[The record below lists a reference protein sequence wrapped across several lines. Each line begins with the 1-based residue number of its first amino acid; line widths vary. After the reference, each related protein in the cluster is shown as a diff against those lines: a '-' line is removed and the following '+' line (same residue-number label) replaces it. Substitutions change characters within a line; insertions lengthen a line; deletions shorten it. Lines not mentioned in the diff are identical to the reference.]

1 VVEVIADQLGPSLRW
16 DGEHDQGDEESG
28 HLGSVDRRGGP
39 SADARDH
46 RRWQR
51 GGAPGTPATAL
62 QTRHAV
68 QMDFEGMVVLVT
80 GGSRG
85 IGRAVVEQFAARGA
99 TLVVQFRAD
108 RPAADST
115 LATLPAGGHLAL
127 RADIAEPDQVRSLVR
142 RVIDRFSRIDVL
154 VNNAGIY
161 EEHPILET
169 SYEDWQQ
176 SWRRTIATNLI
187 GPANLM
193 HAVVPHMVAAGRG
206 RIVNISSRGAF
217 RGEPDHPA
225 YGASKAGLN
234 SLGQS
239 MAQALGPHGIYVTT
253 VAPGFVETE
262 MAAPLLDS
270 AAGDAIRAQSPLN
283 RAATPQEIARVVVF
297 LATPGA
303 ESTTGAIVDV
313 NGASYLR
320 T

>member
-1 VVEVIADQLGPSLRW
+1 
-16 DGEHDQGDEESG
+16 
-28 HLGSVDRRGGP
+28 
-39 SADARDH
+39 
-46 RRWQR
+46 
-51 GGAPGTPATAL
+51 
-62 QTRHAV
+62 
-68 QMDFEGMVVLVT
+68 MDFDGMVVLVT

-85 IGRAVVEQFAARGA
+85 IGRAVTEQFAARGA

-108 RPAADST
+108 RAAADNT

-127 RADIAEPDQVRSLVR
+127 RADIAEPEEVRSLVR
-142 RVIDRFSRIDVL
+142 RVIDRFGRIDVL

-262 MAAPLLDS
+262 MAAPFLDS

-303 ESTTGAIVDV
+303 EYTTGAIVDV